1 MDFHEI
7 EGKAQFER
15 FGIPTKV
22 GFLLGDDTNIDS
34 IEFPCVLKAQVL
46 SGKRGKAGGVKFP
59 KNKAE
64 LREFAAAISA
74 LVIGD
79 KPVEAVMV
87 SPMLTIAQEFYL
99 GITLDTVN
107 RQALMLFT
115 TYGGMDIEELA
126 ATSPEKLLRLD
137 VTRGFNPE
145 RFKTAAAV
153 FGLSEDI
160 MSQLLDIAQKLTKLF
175 FELDATTVEINPL
188 VVDGEGRLEAADAKL
203 VIDDNALYRQADCT
217 MIPRRGEEQS
227 ESAAVREAE
236 RAGLAYVELDAEGN
250 IGLMAGGAG
259 IGMATVDTIKFYGG
273 RPFNFLDLGGGVTA
287 EKTYAAMKL
296 LIENP
301 KIDSILVNIFG
312 GINNCETMAQGIV
325 GAMRDSKTAKPVVV
339 KSRGHGQ
346 EAGWKLFEQA
356 GCLQTRYGT
365 TDDAV
370 KQLLEREGA

>member
-22 GFLLGDDTNIDS
+22 GFLITDDTDARS

-59 KNKAE
+59 KNATE
-64 LREFAAAISA
+64 LREYSAAISA
-74 LVIGD
+74 LIIGG

-87 SPMLTIAQEFYL
+87 SPMLEIAQEFYL

-107 RQALMLFT
+107 RQAVMLFT
-115 TYGGMDIEELA
+115 TYGGMDIEEIA
-126 ATSPEKLLRLD
+126 ETSPEKLMRYD
-137 VTRGFNPE
+137 VTCGFDA
-145 RFKTAAAV
+145 RSFKESAGV
-153 FGLSEDI
+153 FGLDDKL
-160 MSQLLDIAQKLTKLF
+160 MSQILEIAEKLTKLF

-188 VVDGEGRLEAADAKL
+188 IVDGAGMLEAADSKL
-203 VIDDNALYRQADCT
+203 VIDDNALYRQGDYT
-217 MIPRRGEEQS
+217 LIPRRNEQVESEAVHKAEE
-227 ESAAVREAE
+227 
-236 RAGLAYVELDAEGN
+236 AGLAYVELDTDGN

-296 LIENP
+296 LLRNP
-301 KIDSILVNIFG
+301 KIEVILVNIFG

-325 GAMRDSKTAKPVVV
+325 GAMRDCPQKKRVVV

-346 EAGWKLFEQA
+346 EAGWKLFEEA

-370 KQLLEREGA
+370 KQLLGSEVA

>member
-7 EGKAQFER
+7 EGKAQFKR

-22 GFLLGDDTNIDS
+22 GFLLAEDSDIAAIDY
-34 IEFPCVLKAQVL
+34 PCVLKAQVL

-59 KNKAE
+59 KNEAE
-64 LREFAAAISA
+64 LREYAAAISA
-74 LVIGD
+74 LVIGG

-87 SPMLTIAQEFYL
+87 SPMLQIAQEFYL

-107 RQALMLFT
+107 RQAVMLFT

-126 ATSPEKLLRLD
+126 ATSPEKLLRYD
-137 VTRGFNPE
+137 VTRGFDAAS
-145 RFKTAAAV
+145 FKAAAGV
-153 FGLSEDI
+153 FELEAGQ
-160 MSQLLDIAQKLTKLF
+160 MTQLVDIAEKLTKLF
-175 FELDATTVEINPL
+175 FELDVTTVEINPL
-188 VVDGEGRLEAADAKL
+188 IVDNSGNLEAADSKL
-203 VIDDNALYRQADCT
+203 VIDDNALYRQGDYTLIA
-217 MIPRRGEEQS
+217 RQAEQAG
-227 ESAAVREAE
+227 SAAVAEAE
-236 RAGLAYVELDAEGN
+236 QAGLAYVELDANGN
-250 IGLMAGGAG
+250 VGLMAGGAG

-296 LIENP
+296 LLENP
-301 KIDSILVNIFG
+301 SIESILVNIFG

-325 GAMRDSKTAKPVVV
+325 GAMRDCAAKKRVVV

-346 EAGWKLFEQA
+346 EAGWKLFEEA
-356 GCLQTRYGT
+356 GCLQIRYGT

-370 KQLLEREGA
+370 KLLLGSEGAK